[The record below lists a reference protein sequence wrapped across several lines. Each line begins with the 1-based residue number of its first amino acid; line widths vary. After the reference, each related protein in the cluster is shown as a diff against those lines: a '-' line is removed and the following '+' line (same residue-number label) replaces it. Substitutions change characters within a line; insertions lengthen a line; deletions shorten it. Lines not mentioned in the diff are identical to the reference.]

1 MAGIKTSCADQFQHQ
16 QTGLGGHSGNCHG
29 LWYWQFALK
38 VSMDKRAR
46 VYLGAHSKQRFSVVK

>member
-1 MAGIKTSCADQFQHQ
+1 MAGIKTSFADQFQHQ

-38 VSMDKRAR
+38 VSMDKR
-46 VYLGAHSKQRFSVVK
+46 VKFIWVRTQNKGFPL